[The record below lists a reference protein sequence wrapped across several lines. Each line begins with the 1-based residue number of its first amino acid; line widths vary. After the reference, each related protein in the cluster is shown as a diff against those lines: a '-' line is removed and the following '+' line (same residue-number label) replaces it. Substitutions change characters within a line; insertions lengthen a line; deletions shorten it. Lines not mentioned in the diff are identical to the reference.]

1 MRRTFALALLAPLA
15 FTACTLSSTAS
26 DFHGLRG
33 VDGSIPTHINSTT
46 YALHLFLALPFI
58 GDASLKTAVSE
69 FTKRAEELGGTRVRI
84 VQSDE
89 TWLWWILP
97 PLSLIVTPAWTNVA
111 GDVLRPERT
120 ASPGPEQA
128 GVGDMSAYEEDLHL
142 DYDFRYAH
150 TGLTY
155 EQVRHAYRFG
165 YKLAKD
171 PQYRGFEWENLLPEA
186 RSDWEKGYP
195 GSWNRYKDA
204 IYYGWQ
210 LGSRGRS

>member
-1 MRRTFALALLAPLA
+1 MRTFALTLLVLLP
-15 FTACTLSSTAS
+15 FTACTWSSTAS

-46 YALHLFLALPFI
+46 CALHLFVTLPFV

-97 PLSLIVTPAWTNVA
+97 PFSLIVTPAWTNVA

-120 ASPGPEQA
+120 APP
-128 GVGDMSAYEEDLHL
+128 
-142 DYDFRYAH
+142 
-150 TGLTY
+150 
-155 EQVRHAYRFG
+155 
-165 YKLAKD
+165 
-171 PQYRGFEWENLLPEA
+171 
-186 RSDWEKGYP
+186 
-195 GSWNRYKDA
+195 
-204 IYYGWQ
+204 
-210 LGSRGRS
+210 